1 MATMTPIEGQA
12 TAILRVRHPWYAQG
26 TDTVCDLTVTS
37 LDVAV
42 QPGRPH
48 LIAWV
53 HERAD
58 NPGLSI
64 TNAAEAVYLKCQGL
78 VGPCYVVEHYDDASY
93 SNGPPRWPGRV
104 HRRETYDL
112 VTVERGVASWR
123 RLGHDPADVVA
134 ELVILA
140 ARP

>member
-1 MATMTPIEGQA
+1 MATMTPIEGMA
-12 TAILRVRHPWYAQG
+12 TAILRVRHPWYGQG
-26 TDTVCDLTVTS
+26 TDTVCDLSVTS

-58 NPGLSI
+58 NPGVSI
-64 TNAAEAVYLKCQGL
+64 TNAAESVYLKVQGL

-93 SNGPPRWPGRV
+93 QGGR
-104 HRRETYDL
+104 HLPETYDL

-134 ELVILA
+134 EIVILA
-140 ARP
+140 TRP